1 MRRLALVVL
10 VAAIVAPQA
19 VVSAQDLTSLE
30 DVEELARL
38 GRTEEARVGLLAW
51 WEASR
56 PDASRRDVQ
65 RALWLRG
72 TLTVDPA
79 QAASDFRRLVIEYP
93 GGPFSDYALLRLAQ
107 AAHASGDGDAARMY
121 VGTITRD
128 YPASP
133 VVREAETWL
142 AGAGPAPDPPLV
154 DVDPVQP
161 RPMAEQPPVQPDP
174 TTAVVSPTE
183 PTQTDPMPAAVQDG
197 PRFSVQLGAF
207 ANDDRARALYQ
218 RAVGEGLEPRM
229 VRVEGTR
236 LLHVRVGLF
245 DSAAL
250 AGELLRRVGGMG
262 FVAALVRDA
271 NTEERIRR

>member
-1 MRRLALVVL
+1 MRRPAARGRSLVALVLLIAAL
-10 VAAIVAPQA
+10 VAPPAMA
-19 VVSAQDLTSLE
+19 SAQDTTSLE
-30 DVEELARL
+30 DIEELARS

-51 WEASR
+51 WETSR

-79 QAASDFRRLVIEYP
+79 QAASDYRRLVIEYP

-107 AAHASGDGDAARMY
+107 AAHASGDGDAARVY
-121 VGTITRD
+121 VGTLTRD

-142 AGAGPAPDPPLV
+142 AGAGPAPAPPLV
-154 DVDPVQP
+154 DMDSVPSQPVAEA
-161 RPMAEQPPVQPDP
+161 RPIRPDP
-174 TTAVVSPTE
+174 TPAAPTPE
-183 PTQTDPMPAAVQDG
+183 AVQDG

-218 RAVGEGLEPRM
+218 RALREGLEPRM

-271 NTEERIRR
+271 QTEERIRR